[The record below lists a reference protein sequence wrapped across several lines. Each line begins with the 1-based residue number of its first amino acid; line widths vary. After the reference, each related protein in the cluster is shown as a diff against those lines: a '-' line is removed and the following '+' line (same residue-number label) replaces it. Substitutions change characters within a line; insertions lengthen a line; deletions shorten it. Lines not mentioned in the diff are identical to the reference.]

1 MKNSKELKEMRG
13 DKIAELEAIRDI
25 ATAEGRDLSE
35 AENQEVDTLLGGV
48 ESLDGKIKRADKI
61 EANLRTSAMNAG
73 TPIGTKAPKEYKQWS
88 LFKAIKDFQNHNLIF
103 LYRSLFVIKNNK
115 LLLPNLLDLLFF
127 DTS

>member
-48 ESLDGKIKRADKI
+48 DKLDDQIKRADKI
-61 EANLRTSAMNAG
+61 EA
-73 TPIGTKAPKEYKQWS
+73 I
-88 LFKAIKDFQNHNLIF
+88 
-103 LYRSLFVIKNNK
+103 
-115 LLLPNLLDLLFF
+115 
-127 DTS
+127 